1 MNRYRIILYQV
12 LGWALVI
19 GYDLLGYDMLGIMHG
34 LRRHIAAA
42 DVPKAHLLNFTFW
55 LSLISLFYYCF
66 LLVFPQ
72 SLRRGRWLRLVLGL
86 LGTPLVF
93 AGTRYLLEEVLTPFF
108 FGFRNYNPNVKL
120 TYYLQDNLYFLLPT
134 IVMAGAAVAVRDAFV
149 REKERENQLLLQ
161 VLEKEKT
168 QAELAFLRTQINPHF
183 LYNTLNYLYAQ
194 AYPVSEPLAEA
205 VLRLSDLMR
214 YMLHD
219 SPDGQVALSK
229 EIDYLENYL
238 ALHRLRFEDSF
249 FVNFQQ
255 PGVAVGNQRVATL
268 LLIPFVENAL
278 KHGVVNQ
285 AAHPVDIQLLLPA
298 PDRLEFTVSNRI
310 NQHQKDATT
319 GVGLPNIRRRL
330 ELLYPGRHT
339 LGVHNDGQTYR
350 TQLTLLLGT

>member
-1 MNRYRIILYQV
+1 MNRKRIILYQV
-12 LGWALVI
+12 LCWTLII
-19 GYDLLGYDMLGIMHG
+19 GYDLVFTALNAKPNAKLSLDK
-34 LRRHIAAA
+34 
-42 DVPKAHLLNFTFW
+42 VLLLQFTFG
-55 LSLISLFYYCF
+55 LSTVALFYYCYLF
-66 LLVFPQ
+66 VFPRG
-72 SLRRGRWLRLVLGL
+72 LRHWPTLVLGL

-93 AGTRYLLEEVLTPFF
+93 AGIRYVLQEVLMPLL
-108 FGFRNYNPNVKL
+108 FGFNNYYPGTTLV
-120 TYYLQDNLYFLLPT
+120 YYLQDNAYYLLPT
-134 IVMAGAAVAVRDAFV
+134 VVLAGAAVVIRDAFL

-214 YMLHD
+214 YLLHD
-219 SPDGQVALSK
+219 SSDGQVELSK
-229 EIDYLENYL
+229 EVDYLENYL
-238 ALHRLRFEDSF
+238 AIYRLRFEE
-249 FVNFQQ
+249 NFCVQFRQ
-255 PGVAVGNQRVATL
+255 VGVPVGGQRVATL

-285 AAHPVDIQLLLPA
+285 AAHPVDIQLTLPA
-298 PDRLEFTVSNRI
+298 ADRLEFTVNNRI

-339 LGVHNDGQTYR
+339 LTVHNDGQTYQTR
-350 TQLTLLLGT
+350 LALQL

>member
-1 MNRYRIILYQV
+1 MNRYRITLYQV

-34 LRRHIAAA
+34 TRRHIAAA
-42 DVPKAHLLNFTFW
+42 DLPKAHLLNFTFW

-66 LLVFPQ
+66 LVVFPQ
-72 SLRRGRWLRLVLGL
+72 GGRRWLRLVLGL

-93 AGTRYLLEEVLTPFF
+93 AGTRYALEEVLTPLL
-108 FGFRNYNPNVKL
+108 FGFRNYSPDVKL

-134 IVMAGAAVAVRDAFV
+134 IVMAGAAVAMRDAFV

-214 YMLHD
+214 YLLHD
-219 SPDGQVALSK
+219 SPDGLVDLGR
-229 EIDYLENYL
+229 EIEYVENYL
-238 ALHRLRFEDSF
+238 AIHRLRFEENF
-249 FVNFQQ
+249 FVEFAQTGQ
-255 PGVAVGNQRVATL
+255 PVGGQRVATL

-278 KHGVVNQ
+278 KHGVVSQ
-285 AAHPVDIQLLLPA
+285 AAHPVRIRLHLPT
-298 PDRLEFTVSNRI
+298 PNQLEFSVENRI
-310 NQHQKDATT
+310 SQHHKDATT

-330 ELLYPGRHT
+330 ALLYPSRHT
-339 LGVHNDGQTYR
+339 LHVHNDGQTYR
-350 TQLTLLLGT
+350 TQLTLLLGA

>member
-1 MNRYRIILYQV
+1 MNRYRIALYQV

-34 LRRHIAAA
+34 LRRHIAPA
-42 DVPKAHLLNFTFW
+42 DLPKANLLNFTFW

-66 LLVFPQ
+66 LVVFPQ
-72 SLRRGRWLRLVLGL
+72 GLRRGHWPRLVLGL

-93 AGTRYLLEEVLTPFF
+93 AGTRYLLEEILLPLLV
-108 FGFRNYNPNVKL
+108 GFRNYNPNVKL
-120 TYYLQDNLYFLLPT
+120 TYYLQDNLYFLLPM
-134 IVMAGAAVAVRDAFV
+134 VVLAGAAVLVRDAFV
-149 REKERENQLLLQ
+149 REKERENQLLLH
-161 VLEKEKT
+161 VLEQQKT

-183 LYNTLNYLYAQ
+183 LYNTLNYIYSL

-214 YMLHD
+214 YLLHE

-229 EIDYLENYL
+229 EVDYLENYL
-238 ALHRLRFEDSF
+238 ALFRLRFEEKF
-249 FVNFQQ
+249 FVNFRQA
-255 PGVAVGNQRVATL
+255 GAAVGGQRVATL

-285 AAHPVDIQLLLPA
+285 AAYPIDIQLTLPT

-310 NQHQKDATT
+310 SQHHKDATT

-330 ELLYPGRHT
+330 ALLYPGRHT
-339 LGVHNDGQTYR
+339 LRVQDDGQTYR
-350 TQLTLLLGT
+350 TQLALQL

>member
-1 MNRYRIILYQV
+1 MNRKRIILYQV
-12 LGWALVI
+12 LCWTLII
-19 GYDLLGYDMLGIMHG
+19 GYDLVFTALNAKPNAKLSLDK
-34 LRRHIAAA
+34 
-42 DVPKAHLLNFTFW
+42 VLLLQFTFG
-55 LSLISLFYYCF
+55 LSTVALFYYCYLF
-66 LLVFPQ
+66 VFPRG
-72 SLRRGRWLRLVLGL
+72 LRHWPTLVLGL

-93 AGTRYLLEEVLTPFF
+93 AGIRYVLQEVLMPLL
-108 FGFRNYNPNVKL
+108 FGFNNYYPGTTLV
-120 TYYLQDNLYFLLPT
+120 YYLQDNAYYLLPT
-134 IVMAGAAVAVRDAFV
+134 VVLAGAAVVIRDAFL

-214 YMLHD
+214 YLLHD
-219 SPDGQVALSK
+219 SSDGQVELSK
-229 EIDYLENYL
+229 EVDYLENYL
-238 ALHRLRFEDSF
+238 AIYRLRFEE
-249 FVNFQQ
+249 NFCVQFRQ
-255 PGVAVGNQRVATL
+255 VGVPVGGQRVATL

-285 AAHPVDIQLLLPA
+285 AAHPVDIQLTLPA
-298 PDRLEFTVSNRI
+298 PNRLEFTVSNRI

-339 LGVHNDGQTYR
+339 LTVHNDGQTYQTR
-350 TQLTLLLGT
+350 LALQL

>member
-1 MNRYRIILYQV
+1 MNRKRIILYQ
-12 LGWALVI
+12 ALCWTLII
-19 GYDLLGYDMLGIMHG
+19 GYDLVFTTLNAKPNAKLGLDK
-34 LRRHIAAA
+34 
-42 DVPKAHLLNFTFW
+42 VLLLQFTFG
-55 LSLISLFYYCF
+55 LSTMVLFYYCYLF
-66 LLVFPQ
+66 VFPRG
-72 SLRRGRWLRLVLGL
+72 LRHWPTLVLGL

-93 AGTRYLLEEVLTPFF
+93 ASIRYVLQEVLLPLL
-108 FGFRNYNPNVKL
+108 FGFNNYYPGTTLV
-120 TYYLQDNLYFLLPT
+120 YYLQDNVYYLLPT
-134 IVMAGAAVAVRDAFV
+134 VVLAGAAVVIRDAFL

-161 VLEKEKT
+161 VLEQEKT

-219 SPDGQVALSK
+219 SSDGRVALDK
-229 EIDYLENYL
+229 EVEYLENYL
-238 ALHRLRFEDSF
+238 AIYRLRFEQNF
-249 FVNFQQ
+249 CVQFRQEGTPVN
-255 PGVAVGNQRVATL
+255 GQRVATL

-285 AAHPVDIQLLLPA
+285 AAHPIDIQLTLPA
-298 PDRLEFTVSNRI
+298 ANQLEFTVSNRI

-339 LGVHNDGQTYR
+339 LTVHNDGQTYQTR
-350 TQLTLLLGT
+350 LALQL

>member
-1 MNRYRIILYQV
+1 MNRKRIILYQV
-12 LGWALVI
+12 LCWTLII
-19 GYDLLGYDMLGIMHG
+19 GYDLVFTALNAKPNAKLSLDK
-34 LRRHIAAA
+34 
-42 DVPKAHLLNFTFW
+42 VLLLQFTFG
-55 LSLISLFYYCF
+55 LSTVALFYYCYLF
-66 LLVFPQ
+66 VFPRG
-72 SLRRGRWLRLVLGL
+72 LRHWPTLVLGL

-93 AGTRYLLEEVLTPFF
+93 AGIRYVLQEVLMPLL
-108 FGFRNYNPNVKL
+108 FGFNNYYPGTTLV
-120 TYYLQDNLYFLLPT
+120 YYLQDNAYYLLPT
-134 IVMAGAAVAVRDAFV
+134 VVLAGAAVVIRDTFL

-214 YMLHD
+214 YLLHD
-219 SPDGQVALSK
+219 SSDGQVELSK
-229 EIDYLENYL
+229 EVEYLENYL
-238 ALHRLRFEDSF
+238 AIYRLRFED
-249 FVNFQQ
+249 NFCVQFRQ
-255 PGVAVGNQRVATL
+255 VGVPVGGQRVATL

-285 AAHPVDIQLLLPA
+285 AAHPVDIQLTLPA
-298 PDRLEFTVSNRI
+298 ADRLEFTVSNRI

-339 LGVHNDGQTYR
+339 LTVHNDGQTYQTR
-350 TQLTLLLGT
+350 LALQL